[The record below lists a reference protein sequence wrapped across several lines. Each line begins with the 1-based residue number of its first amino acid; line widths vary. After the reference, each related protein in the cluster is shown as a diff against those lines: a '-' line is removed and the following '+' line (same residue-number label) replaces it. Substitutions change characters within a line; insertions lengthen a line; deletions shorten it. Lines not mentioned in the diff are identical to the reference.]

1 MIARSLNIHQS
12 GWLVPHETA
21 GCANAYHRLQ
31 VTSSLFSS
39 FDGADAIQP
48 TAGDV
53 IAFSLLLLTVQMTYH
68 RLQVTSTLLLLFSF
82 FFCVDG
88 ANDVPPTAGDVIPF
102 SPFMWIVQMTDITD
116 LRCK

>member
-1 MIARSLNIHQS
+1 M
-12 GWLVPHETA
+12 P
-21 GCANAYHRLQ
+21 YHRLQ

-53 IAFSLLLLTVQMTYH
+53 IASSSFDCANGIPPTA
-68 RLQVTSTLLLLFSF
+68 VTSTLLFFF

-88 ANDVPPTAGDVIPF
+88 ANDVPPTEGDVIPF
-102 SPFMWIVQMTDITD
+102 SPFLWIVQMTDTTEC
-116 LRCK
+116 RCK